1 MTTTLRAADGRA
13 EIATN
18 SSERSAAERVLAA
31 LVNQK
36 AAQSADQITFTV
48 PAELESL
55 VTTILTAVAKGERL
69 TVGSLPDTLTTS
81 VAADQLGISR
91 PTLMKLIASGELPS
105 HKVGTHTRV
114 RTEDVLAFRRA
125 RLERQ
130 SKALDELRAL
140 DEEWGL

>member
-18 SSERSAAERVLAA
+18 SAERSAAETVVAA

-36 AAQSADQITFTV
+36 AAESAGQITFTV

-55 VTTILTAVAKGERL
+55 VTIILTSVAKGERI

-81 VAADQLGISR
+81 VAADQLGVSR
-91 PTLMKLIASGELPS
+91 PTLMKWVASGELSS
-105 HKVGTHTRV
+105 HKVGTHTRI
-114 RTEDVLAFRRA
+114 RTEDVIAFRRA

-130 SKALDELRAL
+130 SRALDELRAL
-140 DEEWGL
+140 DEQWGL

>member
-18 SSERSAAERVLAA
+18 AAERSAAHTVLTA

-36 AAQSADQITFTV
+36 AAENAGQITFTV
-48 PAELESL
+48 PEELESL
-55 VTTILTAVAKGERL
+55 VTTILTSVAKGERI

-81 VAADQLGISR
+81 VAADQLGVSR
-91 PTLMKLIASGELPS
+91 PTLMKWVASGELPS
-105 HKVGTHTRV
+105 HKVGTHTRI
-114 RTEDVLAFRRA
+114 RTEDVIAFRRA

-130 SKALDELRAL
+130 SRALNELRAL
-140 DEEWGL
+140 DEQWGL